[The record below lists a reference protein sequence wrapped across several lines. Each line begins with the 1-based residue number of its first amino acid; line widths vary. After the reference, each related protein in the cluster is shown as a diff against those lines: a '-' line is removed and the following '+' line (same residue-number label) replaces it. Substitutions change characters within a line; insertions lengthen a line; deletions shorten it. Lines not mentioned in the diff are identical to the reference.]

1 MTFETISCLDNWNWS
16 PVPALPH
23 CSLYSMGGHRNLLK
37 LKLDLATLLSTLQ
50 GLPILVGEKKPLTSG
65 PLVFLHS
72 LAWGTQ
78 TLWFSHTNQAPTPGP
93 LPLMLLCQL
102 LFFQILHGLPTM
114 PLLKCH
120 LLKEVFLITWKGSLC
135 HLLSQYPVEL
145 FFGVLTL
152 TCTWFFFFFFF
163 AYHLFSCT
171 GIQLCENLILCLTFS
186 APSTVTDSEHVLN
199 KSFLN
204 DWMKWIFIP

>member
-1 MTFETISCLDNWNWS
+1 MTFETISCLDSWNWS

-50 GLPILVGEKKPLTSG
+50 GLPILVGEKNPLTSG

-114 PLLKCH
+114 PLLRCH

-152 TCTWFFFFFFF
+152 TCTWFFFFFF

>member
-1 MTFETISCLDNWNWS
+1 MTFETISCLDSWNWS

-50 GLPILVGEKKPLTSG
+50 GLPILVGEKNPLTSG

-78 TLWFSHTNQAPTPGP
+78 TLWFSHTNQAPTTGP

-120 LLKEVFLITWKGSLC
+120 LLKEVFLITWKGLLC

-152 TCTWFFFFFFF
+152 TCTCFLFLFFCLPSVFLHRHTAPWELNFVPYFF
-163 AYHLFSCT
+163 
-171 GIQLCENLILCLTFS
+171 
-186 APSTVTDSEHVLN
+186 ST
-199 KSFLN
+199 
-204 DWMKWIFIP
+204 